1 MFLSIDR
8 PPRHRYVE
16 FKEGQFV
23 TIHQTKASSRLATQE
38 DKQRFEDLAQTK
50 TSEKSGA
57 KTFQSE
63 TEEPQ
68 TIFEQKIPPIWKKGV
83 NLIFLVFLIGMA
95 FIIFQLSSLFLSDTQ
110 AYLSTNQISIIEQ
123 FDQWLIL
130 KGEDTQTSQT
140 DPTEMVMTDLT
151 QVLHIHHALNEAY
164 ETVKEIT
171 RDYASARI
179 SAGERNQRLTIVLTE
194 MNQLSDYN
202 QSRLEERHQSKSRI
216 LYEANTAR
224 LTHFIEGIEQL
235 LEAPYRA
242 LSLEQLNKNI
252 EQDQPL
258 FNQQV
263 QAFKDVL
270 DAYQIPYTETNGKL
284 HFSFEGV

>member
-50 TSEKSGA
+50 TSEKGGA

-140 DPTEMVMTDLT
+140 DPTEVVMTDLT